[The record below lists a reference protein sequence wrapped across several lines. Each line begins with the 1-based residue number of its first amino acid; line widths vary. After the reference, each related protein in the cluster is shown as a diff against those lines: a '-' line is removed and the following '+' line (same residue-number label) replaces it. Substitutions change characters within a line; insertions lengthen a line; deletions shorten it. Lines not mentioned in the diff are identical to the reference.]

1 MTLSLQRTVSCT
13 YAADMPPGRLRT
25 RLRVRLAAAAAAVA
39 STWRNPDLRRAEMS
53 FAGAWT
59 AEWAFSVG
67 IGVFAF
73 RHGGAKAV
81 GIVAVLRMLPA
92 AVAAPALTPYADRW
106 PRERVLAAV
115 CVIRAIATGV
125 AALLVGVTGAVFAVY
140 ALSVVAAV
148 AAVPFRPVHSALLP
162 SLCRTPYE
170 LASANMVRGLL
181 DSVSTLV
188 GAAVAALL
196 LSRAGVGA
204 VFGASAGA
212 VLLSA
217 FPLLRVHPER
227 ATRGPGGEGADGDD
241 PDRRPAGLGS
251 AMATGSRAILRD
263 RDLTV
268 LVSLAGIETV
278 VRGALNVF
286 LVVVAIEVIGS
297 GDSGVGTLTA
307 AVGAG
312 AVAGSV
318 ATSLLVGSRRLA
330 RWFGLG
336 VALWGLPLALLAI
349 HPSKPL
355 ALALLAVIGI
365 GNALVDIGLFTLIA
379 RLAADEVLAQV
390 FGALESVAA
399 IGVAAGS
406 LTAPLLIALFGVR
419 GALTVIGLA
428 APAAVALCWLRLRG
442 LDSEMTHRDREIE
455 LLRAVSLFAPLP
467 LPAVEQLAQVLEPVT
482 HCAGETVFA
491 QGDVGDRYY
500 VIVEGRAEVGNGA
513 GDVAV
518 LGPGEGFGE
527 IALLRSRPRTA
538 TVRARTDLRL
548 MALSSVNFTSV
559 VSSYGSSNAAATL
572 YVDGLLARYSP
583 D

>member
-1 MTLSLQRTVSCT
+1 M
-13 YAADMPPGRLRT
+13 APGRLRT
-25 RLRVRLAAAAAAVA
+25 RLGVRLAAAAAAVA
-39 STWRNPDLRRAEMS
+39 STWRNGDLRRAELS

-115 CVIRAIATGV
+115 CVIRAIATG
-125 AALLVGVTGAVFAVY
+125 AAAFLVGVTGATFAVY
-140 ALSVVAAV
+140 GLAVVAAV

-196 LSRAGVGA
+196 LSHAGVGA
-204 VFGASAGA
+204 VFGAAA
-212 VLLSA
+212 AAALLSA
-217 FPLLRVHPER
+217 VPLLRVHPER
-227 ATRGPGGEGADGDD
+227 ATRDAAH
-241 PDRRPAGLGS
+241 DRRPGTGTGV

-268 LVSLAGIETV
+268 LVALTGMETI

-297 GDSGVGTLTA
+297 GEAGVGTLTA
-307 AVGAG
+307 ALGAG
-312 AVAGSV
+312 AVAGSI

-330 RWFGLG
+330 RWFGVG

-355 ALALLAVIGI
+355 ALALLAMVGV
-365 GNALVDIGLFTLIA
+365 GNALVDIGLFTLVA
-379 RLAADEVLAQV
+379 RLTPDAVLAQV

-399 IGVAAGS
+399 IGVAGGS
-406 LTAPLLIALFGVR
+406 LLAPLFIVLFGVR
-419 GALTVIGLA
+419 GALTAIGLA
-428 APAAVALCWLRLRG
+428 APAAVALCWWRLRG
-442 LDSEMTHRDREIE
+442 LDGDMTHRDREID
-455 LLRAVSLFAPLP
+455 LMRTVPLFAPLP
-467 LPAVEQLAQVLEPVT
+467 LPAIEQLSRLLQPVSFS
-482 HCAGETVFA
+482 AGDIVFA

-500 VIVEGRAEVGNGA
+500 VIVDGTAEVGNGA
-513 GDVAV
+513 DGVAT
-518 LGPGEGFGE
+518 LGAGEGFGE
-527 IALLRSRPRTA
+527 IALLRRRPRTA
-538 TVRARTDLRL
+538 TVRACTDLEL
-548 MALSSVNFTSV
+548 MALSGVSFTSV
-559 VSSYGSSNAAATL
+559 VSSYRSSNAAATS

-583 D
+583 E

>member
-1 MTLSLQRTVSCT
+1 
-13 YAADMPPGRLRT
+13 MPPGRLRT

-106 PRERVLAAV
+106 RRERVLATV

-140 ALSVVAAV
+140 ALAVGAAV

-188 GAAVAALL
+188 GAALAALL
-196 LSRAGVGA
+196 LSHAGLGA
-204 VFGASAGA
+204 VFGAAAGA

-217 FPLLRVHPER
+217 VPLLRVRPER
-227 ATRGPGGEGADGDD
+227 ATRAAVSEAAG
-241 PDRRPAGLGS
+241 RRAAGLAG
-251 AMATGSRAILRD
+251 AMATGSRAILHD
-263 RDLTV
+263 NDLMV
-268 LVSLAGIETV
+268 LVGLAGIETV

-297 GDSGVGTLTA
+297 GEAGVGTLTG

-312 AVAGSV
+312 AVAGSI

-379 RLAADEVLAQV
+379 RLTADDVLAQV

-399 IGVAAGS
+399 IGVAVGS
-406 LTAPLLIALFGVR
+406 LSAPLLIAFFGVR
-419 GALTVIGLA
+419 GALAVIGLA
-428 APAAVALCWLRLRG
+428 APAAVALCWLRLRA
-442 LDSEMTHRDREIE
+442 LDSDMTHRDSEIE

-467 LPAVEQLAQVLEPVT
+467 LPAVEQLAQVLEPVS
-482 HCAGETVFA
+482 HCAGDTVFA

-500 VIVEGRAEVGNGA
+500 VIVEGNAEVGNGA
-513 GDVAV
+513 DGVAV

-548 MALSSVNFTSV
+548 MALSGVNFTSV